1 MNRLLIAYNMN
12 WFECKISYDKMQET
26 GAIKKV
32 TESYLVEALSFTEA
46 EAQIVEEMKPYIS
59 GGFDVTGIKQQRF
72 AECFFNESGDR
83 YYKIKVLFITL
94 DEKSGTEKMTAS
106 QILTQASDIKA
117 AIAIL
122 ERGMKGTLADY
133 VIYSISETLIMDV
146 FITPAF

>member
-1 MNRLLIAYNMN
+1 MN